1 MPSEINF
8 PEGIFVKENNEY
20 IFKHIKLCSKNGM
33 SIFLLALIVILL
45 IAVFVSIFVSDIWVS
60 YVLLGFAGIACV
72 LLGIV
77 VCS

>member
-1 MPSEINF
+1 
-8 PEGIFVKENNEY
+8 
-20 IFKHIKLCSKNGM
+20 M

-60 YVLLGFAGIACV
+60 CVLLGFAGIACV

-77 VCS
+77 TCS